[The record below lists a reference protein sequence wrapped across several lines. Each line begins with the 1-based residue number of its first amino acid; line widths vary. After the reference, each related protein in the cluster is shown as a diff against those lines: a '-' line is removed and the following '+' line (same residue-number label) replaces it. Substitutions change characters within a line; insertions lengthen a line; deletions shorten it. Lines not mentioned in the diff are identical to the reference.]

1 MESHHHRSTTKQSH
15 KAFKPRFSS
24 KGALKDKA
32 KGKVES
38 LEKGTRKTPHQ
49 QMMSKLD
56 RRNQAKQRRVAKDQS
71 HTQATNVFA
80 GKDGAPRIIAVVPLC
95 DDLDLELAMRNL
107 NTSVD
112 IETSVAPIGLTQV
125 RVERFKQNLTYLVT
139 KKDLFA
145 ALDACRAADYVLFVL
160 SAEEEVDELGEQI
173 LRCAEGQGLS
183 NVYTAVQGLDK
194 IEPAKR
200 RPGVLGSLKSF
211 ITHFFATQEKVFSF
225 DSRQEC
231 QNIVRSL
238 CTTTPKGVRWREE
251 RSWMVLEDVKWDAE
265 NSVEGAEPTAQCVVT
280 GVVRGKNLKADR
292 LVQVGDWGDFQ
303 IDKIVAAPR
312 TDSRKGKHN
321 AMAIDQD
328 NENGPLDTPTE
339 EQDNLDEL
347 APEEAVMQDADT
359 IAAAS
364 MVASERKGIL
374 LDNHHYYSE
383 DEDEQDAPIP
393 RRVPR
398 GTSKYQAAWYLNDLS
413 DSGSDLEDA
422 DDDTVDMAMTDAIAG
437 PANGIEGAQPY
448 PETEGG
454 PSEYPQS
461 EMFEDVSPDD
471 EAENIAAYRAN
482 KHKAAEE
489 DLKFPDEIE
498 LQPNVLARERL
509 HKYRGLKS
517 LRTSPWDTTE
527 DTLYQPDHWARL
539 LDIRDYRGARFR
551 VLRDTISGG
560 VQPGTRVSVYLRN
573 VPISHQATH
582 DPSQPLA
589 VYSLLRHEHKRTAAN
604 FSITLD
610 SEYPEPLKSKEEMIV
625 QCGPRRFVINPLF
638 SQPGNTPNDVHKF
651 ERFLH
656 PGRTAVASWIG
667 PLTWG
672 SVPALFFK
680 RSIPS
685 LSSDNEDEGDD
696 DAAPTQNGDIEMAT
710 VSASSTSTL
719 TLIASGTSLPASTTR
734 TIAKRIVLTGEPY
747 KVHKRV
753 VTIRYMFFNTEDVAW
768 FKALPLWTNRG
779 RQGQIKE
786 SLGTHGYF
794 KATFDGKVGMQE
806 SAGVSLYKRVWPRWC
821 RPVSGEELV

>member
-1 MESHHHRSTTKQSH
+1 MPAPADSHHHRSTTKQSH
-15 KAFKPRFSS
+15 KAFKPRFTS
-24 KGALKDKA
+24 KGALKDRA

-71 HTQATNVFA
+71 HIQATNVFA
-80 GKDGAPRIIAVVPLC
+80 GKDGAPRVVAVVPLC
-95 DDLDLELAMRNL
+95 DDLDLETAMRNL
-107 NTSVD
+107 NSSVD
-112 IETSVAPIGLTQV
+112 IETPVSSAGLTQV
-125 RVERFKQNLTYLVT
+125 RVDRFKQNLAYLVV

-145 ALDACRAADYVLFVL
+145 ALDACRVADYVLFVL
-160 SAEEEVDELGEQI
+160 SAEEEVDEMGEQI
-173 LRCAEGQGLS
+173 LRCVEGQGVS

-194 IEPAKR
+194 VEPAKR

-251 RSWMVLEDVKWDAE
+251 RSWMAVEDVKWGAT
-265 NSVEGAEPTAQCVVT
+265 NNLEGDEAVAQCVVT
-280 GVVRGKNLKADR
+280 GVVRGKNIKADR
-292 LVQVGDWGDFQ
+292 LVQIGDWGDYQ
-303 IDKIVAAPR
+303 IEKIVAAPR
-312 TDSRKGKHN
+312 SDLRKGKHN
-321 AMAIDQD
+321 AMAIDQ
-328 NENGPLDTPTE
+328 EEGGAPLDTPTE

-347 APEEAVMQDADT
+347 APEEAVMQDVDT

-364 MVASERKGIL
+364 TAASERKGVL
-374 LDNHHYYSE
+374 LDDHHYYSE
-383 DEDEQDAPIP
+383 DEDEQAAPIP
-393 RRVPR
+393 KRVPR
-398 GTSKYQAAWYLNDLS
+398 GTSKYQAAWYLSDLS
-413 DSGSDLEDA
+413 DSGSDLEDE
-422 DDDTVDMAMTDAIAG
+422 DDDMVDMAMIDTVAG
-437 PANGIEGAQPY
+437 PADGIEGAQPY

-461 EMFEDVSPDD
+461 EMFEDVAPDD
-471 EAENIAAYRAN
+471 EADNIANFRAN
-482 KHKAAEE
+482 KNKAAEE

-509 HKYRGLKS
+509 QKYRGLKS

-539 LDIRDYRGARFR
+539 LDIRDYRGARSR
-551 VLRDTISGG
+551 VLRDSLTGG
-560 VQPGTRVSVYLRN
+560 VQPGTRVSIHLRS
-573 VPISHQATH
+573 VPVSYQTTY
-582 DPSQPLA
+582 DSSKPLA

-680 RSIPS
+680 RGVPVA
-685 LSSDNEDEGDD
+685 SSGSDD
-696 DAAPTQNGDIEMAT
+696 DVDAAGDIEMTSADSSAT
-710 VSASSTSTL
+710 KSTL
-719 TLIASGTSLPASTTR
+719 MLIASGTSLPASTSR
-734 TIAKRIVLTGEPY
+734 TIAKRIVLTGEPF
-747 KVHKRV
+747 KVNKRV

-794 KATFDGKVGMQE
+794 KATFDAKVGMQE
-806 SAGVSLYKRVWPRWC
+806 GVGVSLYKRVWPRWC
-821 RPVSGEELV
+821 RSVGAEEMV